1 MKDDDGSLQGKR
13 GKRAAP
19 RGRGKAATPSKRGR
33 KSDNSSVHRM
43 LMSKDD
49 NDDDDDE
56 DIAKRLNKSQP
67 RVCDLN
73 LTLMSYEYIN
83 VIFFPEEFNVSNG
96 LKMSF

>member
-1 MKDDDGSLQGKR
+1 
-13 GKRAAP
+13 
-19 RGRGKAATPSKRGR
+19 
-33 KSDNSSVHRM
+33 
-43 LMSKDD
+43 MSKDD

-83 VIFFPEEFNVSNG
+83 VIFFPKEFNVSNG